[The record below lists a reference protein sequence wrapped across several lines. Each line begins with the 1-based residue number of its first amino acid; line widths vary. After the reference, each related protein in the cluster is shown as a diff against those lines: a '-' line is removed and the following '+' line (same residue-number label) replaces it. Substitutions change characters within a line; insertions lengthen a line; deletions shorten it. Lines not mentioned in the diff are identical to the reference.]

1 MELLRLLFFLNKYP
15 FNVFIQTLLTC
26 CIIDLNP
33 NTEWYLTVSQNIY
46 LQSQR
51 RSRDVALKRAF
62 DVAAVDKQ
70 KREKERR
77 NMSEIMSAQIKMLCF
92 ISEY

>member
-1 MELLRLLFFLNKYP
+1 MRTLLELLRLFIFLNKYP

-77 NMSEIMSAQIKMLCF
+77 NMSEIVCTN
-92 ISEY
+92 